1 MTQTTQTTQTT
12 ALYVGIDVSQ
22 KTLTIATYPTDEV
35 WTIANDPHHHRALV
49 QRLAQLSVQ
58 RVLLESSGG
67 YEKPVVH
74 ALQQADIPVVVV
86 TAQRAR
92 YFAKS
97 MRGDLKTDRAD
108 ARMLAY
114 FAYCYPVQPT
124 APCSPV
130 QAELKELWAR
140 REQLVQELEREK
152 KRLQTVP
159 FAAVRASLEQMIA
172 VLQDAIAQTEARVE
186 DLMASDA
193 DLSQKAALLQTVVG
207 VGRVVAC
214 GSVAE
219 LPELGCVSHRAIA
232 ALVGLA
238 PVRCES
244 GEWVGRARVRGG
256 RGRVRRLLYQAAVVA
271 VTNDARWKAVY
282 QELLAKGKPKK
293 AALCAVAR
301 RLLVVMNA
309 MVHDGR
315 AYERTRE

>member
-1 MTQTTQTTQTT
+1 MGAKKRSPSQPTPPRRRGHSPTTPTT
-12 ALYVGIDVSQ
+12 I
-22 KTLTIATYPTDEV
+22 
-35 WTIANDPHHHRALV
+35 RALV
-49 QRLAQLSVQ
+49 QRLAQLPVQ

-67 YEKPVVH
+67 YEKPVVS
-74 ALQQADIPVVVV
+74 ALQQAGIPVVVV
-86 TAQRAR
+86 PAQRACS
-92 YFAKS
+92 FAKS

-114 FAYCYPVQPT
+114 FVCCYPVQPT

-172 VLQDAIAQTEARVE
+172 VLQDAIAQIEARVE
-186 DLMASDA
+186 ELIASDA
-193 DLSQKAALLQTVVG
+193 ALSQKAALLQTAVG

-214 GSVAE
+214 GLVAE
-219 LPELGCVSHRAIA
+219 LPESGCVSHRAIA

-244 GEWVGRARVRGG
+244 GEWVGQARVRGG
-256 RGRVRRLLYQAAVVA
+256 HGRVRRLLYVASVVA
-271 VTNDARWKAVY
+271 KSHDGRWGGVY
-282 QELLAKGKPKK
+282 EALVGCGQAKKV
-293 AALCAVAR
+293 ALCAVAR
-301 RLLVVMNA
+301 RLLVVLNA
-309 MVHDGR
+309 MVRDGR
-315 AYERTRE
+315 AYEQTGE

>member
-1 MTQTTQTTQTT
+1 MTQTTQTT

-35 WTIANDPHHHRALV
+35 WTIANAPQHHSALI
-49 QRLAQLSVQ
+49 QHLAQLPVQ
-58 RVLLESSGG
+58 RGLLESSGG
-67 YEKPVVH
+67 YEKPVVS
-74 ALQQADIPVVVV
+74 ALQQAGIPVVVV
-86 TAQRAR
+86 PAQRAR

-114 FAYCYPVQPT
+114 FACCYAVQPT
-124 APCSPV
+124 VPHSPV

-172 VLQDAIAQTEARVE
+172 VLQDAIAQIEARVE
-186 DLMASDA
+186 ELIASYA

-207 VGRVVAC
+207 VGRVVAH
-214 GSVAE
+214 GLVAE

-244 GEWVGRARVRGG
+244 GEWVGRARGVGVVVG
-256 RGRVRRLLYQAAVVA
+256 CVGCCIRRLWWRSLTMRVGVGCM
-271 VTNDARWKAVY
+271 RSW
-282 QELLAKGKPKK
+282 
-293 AALCAVAR
+293 
-301 RLLVVMNA
+301 
-309 MVHDGR
+309 
-315 AYERTRE
+315 

>member
-35 WTIANDPHHHRALV
+35 WTLANDPHHHSALV
-49 QRLAQLSVQ
+49 LHLAQLSVQ

-67 YEKPVVH
+67 YENPVVYT
-74 ALQQADIPVVVV
+74 LQQAGIPVGVVP
-86 TAQRAR
+86 AQRAR
-92 YFAKS
+92 SFAKS
-97 MRGDLKTDRAD
+97 MRGALKTDRAD

-114 FAYCYPVQPT
+114 FACCYHAHPT
-124 APCSPV
+124 VPHSPV
-130 QAELKELWAR
+130 QAELKALWAC
-140 REQLVQELEREK
+140 REPLVQELERER

-172 VLQDAIAQTEARVE
+172 VLQEAIAQLEARVE
-186 DLMASDA
+186 ELIASDA
-193 DLSQKAALLQTVVG
+193 ALSQKAALLQTVVG
-207 VGRVVAC
+207 VGRVVAS
-214 GSVAE
+214 GLVAE
-219 LPELGCVSHRAIA
+219 LPELGGVSHGALA

-256 RGRVRRLLYQAAVVA
+256 RCWVRRLLYQAAVVA
-271 VTNDARWKAVY
+271 KSHDRRWGGVYEALVGRGKA
-282 QELLAKGKPKK
+282 KK
-293 AALCAVAR
+293 VALCAVAR

-309 MVHDGR
+309 MVRDGR